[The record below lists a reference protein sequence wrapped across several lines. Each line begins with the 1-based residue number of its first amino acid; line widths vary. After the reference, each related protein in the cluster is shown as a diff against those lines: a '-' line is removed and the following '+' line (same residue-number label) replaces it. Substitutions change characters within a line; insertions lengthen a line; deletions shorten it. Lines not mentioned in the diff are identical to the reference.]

1 MQCFYMLIITS
12 TRISLK
18 QQAESFVAEIS
29 SRQASA
35 YGVSAITRTR
45 SGSCHRHSA
54 VVSSRPSSCHRHSS
68 DGGSSG
74 CDDQLHSSD
83 GGSSGCDDT
92 SGCTCERDGYLDGIR
107 LASSC
112 RLGPAASDSPHAR

>member
-1 MQCFYMLIITS
+1 MQCSYMLIITS
-12 TRISLK
+12 TRISHK

-74 CDDQLHSSD
+74 CDDS
-83 GGSSGCDDT
+83 
-92 SGCTCERDGYLDGIR
+92 SGCTCERDGHRDGIR